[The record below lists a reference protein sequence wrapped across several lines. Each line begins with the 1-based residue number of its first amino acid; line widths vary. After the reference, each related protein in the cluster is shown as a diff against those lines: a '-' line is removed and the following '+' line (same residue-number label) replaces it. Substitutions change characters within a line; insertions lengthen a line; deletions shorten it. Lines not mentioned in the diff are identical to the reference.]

1 MDSITE
7 GHIQEGLKKLSEGR
21 TTFVV
26 AHRLSTIASADL
38 VLVIKDGMIL
48 EQGPPKQLLRTKGK
62 YWELWSKQM
71 GLDADKS
78 KAEEFVSFTSSE
90 ESTETETHL
99 VPKTILNVDGAG
111 IADTTI
117 DGASCDSTKS
127 GTDSSSDSPA
137 KSGFRPDAPEFVPL
151 NQKASSAKPLTSH
164 QPAQSSRS
172 QGGDFVETKM
182 ANVFAKRAKKPKQS
196 RRKGK
201 QDSTASGPSNH
212 SDSSEGAESQ
222 STVVSSL
229 SKIIQDSEP
238 KTKKSRF
245 SRRKQTKS
253 EPGRQ
258 DLTSSRGD
266 GASEHEAESAASNV
280 GLSATV
286 TTRRVLTPSDPLAAT
301 ASQDTSRRE
310 RHWRARHRGDSSAGA
325 ANISSGTAAP
335 VNTPVNGIMTP
346 TNLTGNLST
355 AAEALSP
362 NSATQG
368 NSSESSPSII
378 QTSTPLVTEV
388 HFDEEA

>member
-26 AHRLSTIASADL
+26 AHRLSTIANADL

-78 KAEEFVSFTSSE
+78 KAKEFVSFTNSE
-90 ESTETETHL
+90 ESTEAETDS
-99 VPKTILNVDGAG
+99 VPQAILSVDGAG
-111 IADTTI
+111 IVDAAI
-117 DGASCDSTKS
+117 DGASCESTKS
-127 GTDSSSDSPA
+127 GADSSSDSPT

-151 NQKASSAKPLTSH
+151 NQKAPLAKPLASH
-164 QPAQSSRS
+164 QSTQSPRS
-172 QGGDFVETKM
+172 QGGDVIDTN
-182 ANVFAKRAKKPKQS
+182 AFAKRAKKPNQS
-196 RRKGK
+196 RRKAK
-201 QDSTASGPSNH
+201 QNDRASGSSNH
-212 SDSSEGAESQ
+212 GDSSEGAESQ

-258 DLTSSRGD
+258 DLSGSRGD
-266 GASEHEAESAASNV
+266 GESEHEAESADSSV
-280 GLSATV
+280 GLSAATAS
-286 TTRRVLTPSDPLAAT
+286 RRVLTPSDPLAAGP
-301 ASQDTSRRE
+301 SQATSRRE

-325 ANISSGTAAP
+325 ANISSGTVAP

-346 TNLTGNLST
+346 TYLTGNLST
-355 AAEALSP
+355 ATKALSS
-362 NSATQG
+362 NGATQL
-368 NSSESSPSII
+368 NSCGSSPSAVD
-378 QTSTPLVTEV
+378 TNSPPVTEV
-388 HFDEEA
+388 HFGNEA